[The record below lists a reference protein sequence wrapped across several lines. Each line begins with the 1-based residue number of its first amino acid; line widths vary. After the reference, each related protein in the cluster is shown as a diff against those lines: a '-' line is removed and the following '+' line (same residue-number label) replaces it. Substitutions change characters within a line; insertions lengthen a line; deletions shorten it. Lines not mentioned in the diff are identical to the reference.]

1 MDFLSVFLAFFP
13 VIAIFLLLLV
23 YRVAADTAGFI
34 GWVLAAVVAWLYF
47 QTPVEVVLT
56 ASAAG
61 IVASLPIALV
71 MAASILQITLMQ
83 ETGAVARVVAL
94 MKTIAPGQQTV
105 QIMIINVGFGILLT
119 SLGAVTVSILP
130 PIMIA
135 LGYST
140 MTAILL
146 PAIGY
151 DALCTYALLG
161 IPAVVYAQFVGRP
174 VNEIGGNFAMYMPV
188 ISTCIALGMLQV
200 TGGTA
205 LVRKGFIPACI
216 AGVTAGVIAILM
228 AKVGLVT
235 ITGIAAGLGVI
246 VMLVIY
252 VKLTGKQLQDRSL
265 LNAGDLAAEERLSLL
280 RATSPWILLTIFSL
294 VLNAPGLPFFDLTFK
309 QWAMPVEIIPGSP
322 EKLRLLWQAYT
333 WVVICTFLALPIMR
347 ATPEQVKR
355 GLATSGRRAFRPIL
369 SASVFFAIAY
379 IMNHSGKGADWK
391 LVEPTHNMIYV
402 MADASALTF
411 GKFYAA
417 FAPYLG
423 LLGGFI
429 SGSETSSIAM
439 LTKLHLSTA
448 ERIGVGVTGGMIIAA
463 ASGIGGGLASVISP
477 AKLQTA
483 ASSIDKIREAQVA
496 IRPAFII
503 SMAITAVVSVMTMFF
518 VFYSA

>member
-13 VIAIFLLLLV
+13 VIAIFFLLLV

-34 GWVLAAVVAWLYF
+34 GWGLAALVAWLYF

-56 ASAAG
+56 ASLAG
-61 IVASLPIALV
+61 VVASLPIALV
-71 MAASILQITLMQ
+71 MAASIMQITLMQ

-130 PIMIA
+130 PIMLA

-174 VNEIGGNFAMYMPV
+174 VNEIGGYFAMYMPV

-205 LVRKGFIPACI
+205 MVRKGFVPAVL
-216 AGVTAGVIAILM
+216 AGVTAGFIAILM

-246 VMLVIY
+246 VVLVLY
-252 VKLTGKQLQDRSL
+252 VKLTGNTLQDRSL
-265 LNAGDLAAEERLSLL
+265 LNEKDLAAEERLSLL
-280 RATSPWILLTIFSL
+280 RAASPWILLTVFSL
-294 VLNAPGLPFFDLTFK
+294 ILNSPGLPFFKMTFVDY
-309 QWAMPVEIIPGSP
+309 AMPLNIIPGSP
-322 EKLRLLWQAYT
+322 EKLRLFWQAYF
-333 WVVICTFLALPIMR
+333 WVVVCTFLALPIMR
-347 ATPEQVKR
+347 ATREQVVR
-355 GLATSGRRAFRPIL
+355 GLKTSGKRAFRPIM

-379 IMNHSGKGADWK
+379 IMQHSGKGLDWK
-391 LVEPTHNMIYV
+391 LAVPANNMIFV
-402 MADASALTF
+402 MADASAATF

-417 FAPYLG
+417 FAPFLG

-439 LTKLHLSTA
+439 LTKLHLTTA
-448 ERIGVGVTGGMIIAA
+448 ERIGASVTGGLIIAA

-477 AKLQTA
+477 AKLQNA
-483 ASSIDKIREAQVA
+483 ASSIDKIREASVA
-496 IRPAFII
+496 IRPAFVI
-503 SMAITAVVSVMTMFF
+503 SMLITGVVSVMTMFF
-518 VFYSA
+518 VFYS

>member
-1 MDFLSVFLAFFP
+1 MDPVSVLLAFFP

-23 YRVAADTAGFI
+23 YRVAADTAGFL
-34 GWVLAAVVAWLYF
+34 GWILAALVAWLYF
-47 QTPVEVVLT
+47 QTPLEVVLT
-56 ASAAG
+56 SSAAG
-61 IVASLPIALV
+61 VVASLPIALV
-71 MAASILQITLMQ
+71 MAASIMQITLMQ

-130 PIMIA
+130 PIMLA

-140 MTAILL
+140 MAAILL

-174 VNEIGGNFAMYMPV
+174 VNEVGMYFAMYMPV
-188 ISTCIALGMLQV
+188 ISTCIALGMLQI

-205 LVRKGFIPACI
+205 MVRKGFLPALI

-228 AKVGLVT
+228 AKAGLVT

-246 VMLVIY
+246 AALVIY
-252 VKLTGKQLQDRSL
+252 VKLTGNILQDRGL
-265 LNAGDLAAEERLSLL
+265 LNEQDLAAERHLSLA
-280 RATSPWILLTIFSL
+280 RATSPWILLTVFSL
-294 VLNAPGLPFFDLTFK
+294 ILNSPGLPFFNLTFK
-309 QWAMPVEIIPGSP
+309 QWAMPLEIIPGNP
-322 EKLRLLWQAYT
+322 EKIRLLWQAYF
-333 WVVICTFLALPIMR
+333 WVVVCTFLALPIMR
-347 ATPEQVKR
+347 ATGEQVRR
-355 GLATSGRRAFRPIL
+355 GLKTSAKRAFRPIL

-379 IMNHSGKGADWK
+379 IMQHSGKGVDWK
-391 LVEPTHNMIYV
+391 LAVPANNMINV
-402 MADASALTF
+402 MAEASAATF

-417 FAPYLG
+417 VAPFLG

-448 ERIGVGVTGGMIIAA
+448 EKVGASGLVIAA

-477 AKLQTA
+477 AKLQNA
-483 ASSIDKIREAQVA
+483 ASSIDKIGEAPKA
-496 IRPAFII
+496 IRPAFVI
-503 SMAITAVVSVMTMFF
+503 SMLITAVVSVMTMVLAF
-518 VFYSA
+518 

>member
-23 YRVAADTAGFI
+23 YRVAADTAGVI
-34 GWVLAAVVAWLYF
+34 GWVLAALVAWLYF

-56 ASAAG
+56 ASLAG
-61 IVASLPIALV
+61 VVASLPIALV
-71 MAASILQITLMQ
+71 MAASIMQITLMQ

-94 MKTIAPGQQTV
+94 IKTIAPGQQTV

-146 PAIGY
+146 PALGY

-161 IPAVVYAQFVGRP
+161 IPAVVYAQFVGQP
-174 VNEIGGNFAMYMPV
+174 VNEVGGYFAMYMPV

-205 LVRKGFIPACI
+205 MVKKGFVPACI

-246 VMLVIY
+246 VMLVLF
-252 VKLTGKQLQDRSL
+252 VKLTGKPLQDRSL
-265 LNAGDLAAEERLSLL
+265 LNEKDLAAEERLSLA
-280 RATSPWILLTIFSL
+280 RACSPWIILTVVSL
-294 VLNAPGLPFFDLTFK
+294 ILNSPGLPFFKMTFVD
-309 QWAMPVEIIPGSP
+309 WAMPVEIIPGKP

-333 WVVICTFLALPIMR
+333 WVVICTFLALPFMR
-347 ATPEQVKR
+347 ATREQVVR
-355 GLATSGRRAFRPIL
+355 GLATSAKRSFRPIL
-369 SASVFFAIAY
+369 SAAVFFAIAY
-379 IMNHSGKGADWK
+379 LMNHSGKGLDWK
-391 LVEPTHNMIYV
+391 LAVPTHNMIYV
-402 MADASALTF
+402 MADASAATF

-429 SGSETSSIAM
+429 SGSETSAIAM

-448 ERIGVGVTGGMIIAA
+448 ERIGISVSGGMIIAA

-496 IRPAFII
+496 IRPAFVI
-503 SMAITAVVSVMTMFF
+503 SMAITAVVSVMTMIF
-518 VFYSA
+518 VF

>member
-1 MDFLSVFLAFFP
+1 
-13 VIAIFLLLLV
+13 
-23 YRVAADTAGFI
+23 
-34 GWVLAAVVAWLYF
+34 
-47 QTPVEVVLT
+47 
-56 ASAAG
+56 
-61 IVASLPIALV
+61 
-71 MAASILQITLMQ
+71 
-83 ETGAVARVVAL
+83 VAL

-174 VNEIGGNFAMYMPV
+174 VNEIGGYFAMYMPV

-205 LVRKGFIPACI
+205 MVKKGLVPATI
-216 AGVTAGVIAILM
+216 AGVTAGAIAILM
-228 AKVGLVT
+228 ARVGLVT

-246 VMLVIY
+246 VMLVLY
-252 VKLTGKQLQDRSL
+252 VKLTGRQLQDRSL
-265 LNAGDLAAEERLSLL
+265 LNEKDLAAEQRLSLA
-280 RATSPWILLTIFSL
+280 RAASPWIILTVFSL
-294 VLNAPGLPFFDLTFK
+294 ILNAPGLPFFDLTFK
-309 QWAMPVEIIPGSP
+309 VWAMPLEIIPGNP

-347 ATPEQVKR
+347 ATREQVVR
-355 GLATSGRRAFRPIL
+355 GLKTSAKRSFRPIL
-369 SASVFFAIAY
+369 SAAVFFAIAY
-379 IMNHSGKGADWK
+379 IMQHSGKGIDWK
-391 LVEPTHNMIYV
+391 LAAPSHNMINV
-402 MADASALTF
+402 MAEASAATF

-417 FAPYLG
+417 FAPFLG

-448 ERIGVGVTGGMIIAA
+448 ERVGLGVSGGMIIAA

-496 IRPAFII
+496 IRPAFVI
-503 SMAITAVVSVMTMFF
+503 SMAITTVVSLMTMYF
-518 VFYSA
+518 VF

>member
-1 MDFLSVFLAFFP
+1 MDFLSIFLAFFP
-13 VIAIFLLLLV
+13 VIAIFFLLLV
-23 YRVAADTAGFI
+23 YRVAADTAGLI
-34 GWVLAAVVAWLYF
+34 GWVMAALVAWLYF
-47 QTPVEVVLT
+47 QTPPEVVLT
-56 ASAAG
+56 ASLAG
-61 IVASLPIALV
+61 LVASLPIALV
-71 MAASILQITLMQ
+71 MAASIIQITLMQ

-130 PIMIA
+130 PIMLA

-146 PAIGY
+146 PALGY

-161 IPAVVYAQFVGRP
+161 IPAVVYAQFVGQP
-174 VNEIGGNFAMYMPV
+174 VNEIGMNFAMFMPV

-205 LVRKGFIPACI
+205 MVRKGFVPAVI
-216 AGVTAGVIAILM
+216 AGVTAGGIAMLM
-228 AKVGLVT
+228 AKAGLVT

-246 VMLVIY
+246 LALVIY
-252 VKLTGKQLQDRSL
+252 VKLTGNVLQDRGL
-265 LNAGDLAAEERLSLL
+265 LNENDLAAEKRISLL
-280 RATSPWILLTIFSL
+280 RATSPWILLTVFSL
-294 VLNAPGLPFFDLTFK
+294 ILNSPGLPFFKMTFVD
-309 QWAMPVEIIPGSP
+309 WAMPLYIIPGNP
-322 EKLRLLWQAYT
+322 EKLRLFWQAYV
-333 WVVICTFLALPIMR
+333 WVLICTFLALPIMR
-347 ATPEQVKR
+347 ATGEQVRR
-355 GLATSGRRAFRPIL
+355 GLKTSAKRAFRPII

-379 IMNHSGKGADWK
+379 VMNHSGKGLDWK
-391 LVEPTHNMIYV
+391 LAVPTHNMIYV
-402 MADASALTF
+402 MADASAATF

-448 ERIGVGVTGGMIIAA
+448 EKIGASGAIIAA

-477 AKLQTA
+477 AKLQNA
-483 ASSIDKIREAQVA
+483 ASSIDKIREASVA
-496 IRPAFII
+496 IRPAFVI
-503 SMAITAVVSVMTMFF
+503 SMLITAVVSVMTMYFA
-518 VFYSA
+518 Y

>member
-1 MDFLSVFLAFFP
+1 MDILSVLLAFFP

-23 YRVAADTAGFI
+23 YRVAADTAGYI
-34 GWVLAAVVAWLYF
+34 GWAVAAAVAVLYF
-47 QTPVEVVLT
+47 NTPVEVVLT
-56 ASAAG
+56 ASVAG
-61 IVASLPIALV
+61 LVASLPIALV
-71 MAASILQITLMQ
+71 MAASIMQITLMQ

-140 MTAILL
+140 FAAILL

-161 IPAVVYAQFVGRP
+161 IPAVVYAQFIGKP
-174 VNEIGGNFAMYMPV
+174 VNEVGMYFAQYMPV
-188 ISTCIALGMLQV
+188 ISTCIALGMLQL

-205 LVRKGFIPACI
+205 MVRKGLVPALI
-216 AGVTAGVIAILM
+216 AGLTAGGIAILM
-228 AKVGLVT
+228 AQAGLVT

-246 VMLVIY
+246 VALVIY

-265 LNAGDLAAEERLSLL
+265 LNDADLAAEKRLSLA
-280 RATSPWILLTIFSL
+280 RATSPWIILTVFSL
-294 VLNAPGLPFFDLTFK
+294 ILNAPFLPFFDLTFK
-309 QWAMPVEIIPGSP
+309 QWSMPLNIIPGSP
-322 EKLRLLWQAYT
+322 ERLRLFWQAYF
-333 WVVICTFLALPIMR
+333 WVVVCTFLALPVMK
-347 ATPEQVKR
+347 ATREQVVR
-355 GLATSGRRAFRPIL
+355 GLKTSAKRAGRPIM

-379 IMNHSGKGADWK
+379 VMNHSGKGIDWK
-391 LVEPTHNMIYV
+391 LAVPTNNMIYV
-402 MADASALTF
+402 MADASSMAF
-411 GKFYAA
+411 GTFYAA
-417 FAPYLG
+417 VAPFLG

-448 ERIGVGVTGGMIIAA
+448 EKIGAIGPVIAA
-463 ASGIGGGLASVISP
+463 GSAIGGGLASVISP
-477 AKLQTA
+477 AKLQNA
-483 ASSIDKIREAQVA
+483 ASSIDKIREASQA
-496 IRPAFII
+496 IRPAF
-503 SMAITAVVSVMTMFF
+503 VVSMLITTVVAAMTMFWA
-518 VFYSA
+518 Y